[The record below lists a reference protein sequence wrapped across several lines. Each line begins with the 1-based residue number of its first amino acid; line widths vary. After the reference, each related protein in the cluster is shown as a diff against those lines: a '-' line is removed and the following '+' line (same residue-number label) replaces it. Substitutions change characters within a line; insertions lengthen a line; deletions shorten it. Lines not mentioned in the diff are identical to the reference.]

1 MQDSYPAL
9 FILRCLQSSNSSG
22 TMALASGVVADI
34 ATAAER
40 GKWMGFTYAGSVL
53 GPAVGPLLGGIL
65 AEFLGWRAIFWFLV
79 ILASANRNPAEEQDA
94 PSKSF
99 VFSFHY
105 PRQGKRPPSLLQR
118 LPIRGIL
125 RHHSHNSLPICRS
138 LPL

>member
-1 MQDSYPAL
+1 VCFTIYIAANVGLALQDSYPAL
-9 FILRCLQSSNSSG
+9 FILRCLQSSGSSG

-79 ILASANRNPAEEQDA
+79 ILASAFTIIFAIFFPETGEVD
-94 PSKSF
+94 
-99 VFSFHY
+99 
-105 PRQGKRPPSLLQR
+105 L
-118 LPIRGIL
+118 
-125 RHHSHNSLPICRS
+125 
-138 LPL
+138 LPLYVGY

>member
-1 MQDSYPAL
+1 
-9 FILRCLQSSNSSG
+9 
-22 TMALASGVVADI
+22 MALASGVVADI

-105 PRQGKRPPSLLQR
+105 PRQGKNQEVRGSLYGPEKAVGGRNLHATQASQHR
-118 LPIRGIL
+118 ANIRTW
-125 RHHSHNSLPICRS
+125 RDH
-138 LPL
+138 